1 LETSK
6 LHFIFV
12 TNTVFRQN
20 ILTIFDCF
28 LYFIKYSQFFLFLQ
42 TMTLYVGN
50 LNFNL
55 TNDELKNIFSVFGEV
70 TKAAIIIDKETN
82 RSKGFAFVEFVS
94 KEDGEKAISS
104 MNGAMVGGRSL
115 KVNEARPR

>member
-1 LETSK
+1 
-6 LHFIFV
+6 
-12 TNTVFRQN
+12 
-20 ILTIFDCF
+20 
-28 LYFIKYSQFFLFLQ
+28 
-42 TMTLYVGN
+42 MTLYVGN